1 MSSKTIN
8 ELQKNTF
15 NFTKKKKKGNKWF
28 LRRVEE
34 IRFNNNN
41 NNNNNIFGRFNNQR
55 VISSLIIG

>member
-41 NNNNNIFGRFNNQR
+41 IVGRLNNQR

>member
-15 NFTKKKKKGNKWF
+15 NFTKKKKKCNNWF

-34 IRFNNNN
+34 IRFN
-41 NNNNNIFGRFNNQR
+41 IVGRFNNQR
-55 VISSLIIG
+55 VISSLIID